1 MIPLR
6 IKLLTPTAKA
16 PEAANEGD
24 LLDLFAD
31 SFSVENLESPISK
44 TKVVL
49 SKKDT
54 DCELLVGARVL
65 VKTGIAL
72 DLPVQLN
79 YGWAFKSDDNYLGEG
94 SHSILAYAVA
104 DLRPCSGL
112 ALKYGITILNA
123 SATIDNSYR
132 KEIGVILINHGHE
145 PYTIRKGDKIAQML
159 IRPLYTNKMEVV
171 NDLQDSGRGAY
182 GSSGI

>member
-54 DCELLVGARVL
+54 DCELLVR
-65 VKTGIAL
+65 
-72 DLPVQLN
+72 
-79 YGWAFKSDDNYLGEG
+79 
-94 SHSILAYAVA
+94 
-104 DLRPCSGL
+104 C
-112 ALKYGITILNA
+112 
-123 SATIDNSYR
+123 
-132 KEIGVILINHGHE
+132 
-145 PYTIRKGDKIAQML
+145 
-159 IRPLYTNKMEVV
+159 
-171 NDLQDSGRGAY
+171 
-182 GSSGI
+182 

>member
-6 IKLLTPTAKA
+6 IKLLTPTAKV
-16 PEAANEGD
+16 PEQANEVD
-24 LLDLFAD
+24 LLDLFCD
-31 SFSVENLESPISK
+31 GFQEEPESVCAVIPAGNRI
-44 TKVVL
+44 
-49 SKKDT
+49 
-54 DCELLVGARVL
+54 L

-112 ALKYGITILNA
+112 ALKHGITVLNA
-123 SATIDNSYR
+123 PATIDNSYR
-132 KEIGVILINHGHE
+132 KEIGVILINHGHQ
-145 PYTIRKGDKIAQML
+145 PYVIKRGDKIAQML

-171 NDLQDSGRGAY
+171 SDLQDSGRGAY